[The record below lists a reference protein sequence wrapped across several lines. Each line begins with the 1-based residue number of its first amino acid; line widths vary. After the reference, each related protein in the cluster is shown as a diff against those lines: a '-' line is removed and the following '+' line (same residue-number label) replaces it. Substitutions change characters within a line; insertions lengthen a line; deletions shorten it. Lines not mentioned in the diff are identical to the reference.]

1 MYNTLLQKRLWQSCN
16 LNSYCLMLIILAD
29 LLLLG
34 SCGCVQASLWSLQ
47 MLAGFCICS
56 FLLAWHYACP
66 VDIVIKMD
74 ERIELVFS
82 MEASSDLSCPVFFR
96 KISYVQKG
104 HLPVKPVSNSFD
116 VENFTWLV
124 DRYKTAYIP
133 STVSS
138 WIKKF
143 SMVGVSA
150 LTWCSSDRNGHLAI
164 ILAHRNVLYLSS

>member
-34 SCGCVQASLWSLQ
+34 SRGSVQASLWSLQ

-56 FLLAWHYACP
+56 FLPAWHYACP
-66 VDIVIKMD
+66 VCRYCYQNGWIY
-74 ERIELVFS
+74 
-82 MEASSDLSCPVFFR
+82 PVLCFLR
-96 KISYVQKG
+96 KIRYAQKG
-104 HLPVKPVSNSFD
+104 HLPVKLVSNSFD

-133 STVSS
+133 SIVSS

>member
-82 MEASSDLSCPVFFR
+82 MEASCDLSCPVFLGKLGMSKKDTYLWNLSQTHLTW
-96 KISYVQKG
+96 KISHGLSIGTKQLTFLQQSVRGSRNFHGWCQCFDMVFQWQEWASG
-104 HLPVKPVSNSFD
+104 NNSG
-116 VENFTWLV
+116 
-124 DRYKTAYIP
+124 P
-133 STVSS
+133 
-138 WIKKF
+138 
-143 SMVGVSA
+143 
-150 LTWCSSDRNGHLAI
+150 
-164 ILAHRNVLYLSS
+164 